1 VKKRGRPIEPNALR
15 SSISLR
21 VPDRVHDDLIRRAAA
36 ASITPAEWARRAVF
50 SVLYKSVDKKG
61 VPH

>member
-1 VKKRGRPIEPNALR
+1 MKKRGAPLKANALR

-21 VPDRVHDDLIRRAAA
+21 VPERVHDDLIQRAAA
-36 ASITPAEWARRAVF
+36 ADVTPAEWARRAVF
-50 SVLYKSVDKKG
+50 SVLYKSQSTKG